1 MVRVEG
7 KKQQGKVYDVKD
19 AEEYK
24 CPICK
29 EDLVKLE
36 TVAGEPYTKSNKVY
50 YDLYWICLCP
60 KGLGH
65 GKFKVKDTT
74 FKCTW
79 MESD

>member
-7 KKQQGKVYDVKD
+7 KKLQGKIYDAKE
-19 AEEYK
+19 AKEYK

-36 TVAGEPYTKSNKVY
+36 TETGEPYTKDNEVY

-60 KGLGH
+60 KGH
-65 GKFKVKDTT
+65 GKFRVKETT
-74 FKCTW
+74 YK
-79 MESD
+79 MYMDGK

>member
-7 KKQQGKVYDVKD
+7 KKQQGEVYAKEVPT
-19 AEEYK
+19 YK

-36 TVAGEPYTKSNKVY
+36 TETGEPYTKNNKVY

-60 KGLGH
+60 NGH
-65 GKFKVKDTT
+65 GKFKVKDKT
-74 FKCTW
+74 FKMF
-79 MESD
+79 MEGK